1 VSVASV
7 EADLAK
13 VVGDDHVLVD
23 PDLTASFET
32 DFTRRFS
39 GRARCVVRPE
49 STADVAGVLRVC
61 SAYDIPVVVQGGN
74 TGLVGGG
81 VPTGGEV
88 LLSTTRL
95 LGLGEIDTVAGQVTV
110 GAGVTLSALQEHV
123 RPAGFDFG
131 VDFAARESATIG
143 GLVATNA
150 GGEKVIRY
158 GSTRASVVGLEAVFA
173 DGAVTSRLAGLPK
186 DNTGYDLAG
195 LLAGS
200 EGTLAVITAV
210 RLRLVPLYR
219 ARTVALLAVD
229 DVAVAQAALAAL
241 KERLPAIE
249 SAELFLSDGLALVC
263 EQARLPRPMAAVDSH
278 AYLLVEVADRVDPSE
293 RLLGALEEVSASVD
307 GIADA
312 VVGEDTTARHKLWR
326 YREAHTE
333 SVNAVGVP
341 VKLDVAVPLAVL
353 STAVEELPSVVA
365 KVAPAART
373 IIWGHLNEGNLH
385 VNVLGVMGPGDD
397 KLAHAVEAAVLGY
410 VTERGGS
417 ISAEHGVGRA
427 KTAYLS
433 LARSPAE
440 MAALRAIK
448 SALDPK
454 GLLNRGVLLP

>member
-49 STADVAGVLRVC
+49 STVEVAGVLRVC

-95 LGLGEIDTVAGQVTV
+95 QGLGEIDTVAGQVTV

-158 GSTRASVVGLEAVFA
+158 GSTRASVAGLEAVFA
-173 DGAVTSRLAGLPK
+173 DGTVTSRLAGLPK

-219 ARTVALLAVD
+219 ARTVALLGVG
-229 DVAVAQAALAAL
+229 DVSVALAALAAL
-241 KERLPAIE
+241 KKRLPAIE
-249 SAELFLSDGLALVC
+249 SAELFLSDGLALVR
-263 EQARLPRPMAAVDSH
+263 EQARLPHPMAVDSP

-293 RLLGALEEVSASVD
+293 PLLEALADISASVD

-312 VVGEDTTARHKLWR
+312 VVGQDAGTRHKLWR

-341 VKLDVAVPLAVL
+341 VKLDVAVPLAAL
-353 STAVEELPSVVA
+353 STTVEELPSVVA
-365 KVAPAART
+365 KVVPATRT

-385 VNVLGVMGPGDD
+385 VNILGVPGSGNDE
-397 KLAHAVEAAVLGY
+397 LAHAVESAVLGY

-433 LARSPAE
+433 LSRSPAE
-440 MAALRAIK
+440 ISVLRAIK
-448 SALDPK
+448 SALDPQ